1 MHIHNQWNTS
11 PSTIINRYSKVIKEG
26 TREGYRDFQAQ
37 LKKPEYTGARKGDAR
52 RELKQLESCLRLRFD
67 RYLVPLFEAVGLTF
81 RPTQPNLFIG
91 PETGRDYRIIVFA
104 EKKAG
109 GHPWAVCLVSKVV
122 VLDSLEKLAGLA
134 VAKAL
139 RGEEGLERLECSEIQ
154 KEIVGGLLDRP
165 EKMPDWEIEM
175 HREPDCG
182 TEEEEEDINEEE
194 KVSVGVTSGGE
205 KSIGTLEN
213 LDPESEE
220 RNMAASKESTVLSS
234 SEEEDDE
241 KLDYMKT
248 YDEDSIC
255 KDSTGKGSQSRKT
268 ENEERKMAP
277 SINNELIPVM

>member
-1 MHIHNQWNTS
+1 MG
-11 PSTIINRYSKVIKEG
+11 KKFVVICVATQVFFFK
-26 TREGYRDFQAQ
+26 
-37 LKKPEYTGARKGDAR
+37 LV
-52 RELKQLESCLRLRFD
+52 LLISLLLSVVSCVLICSNF
-67 RYLVPLFEAVGLTF
+67 FFTF
-81 RPTQPNLFIG
+81 FS
-91 PETGRDYRIIVFA
+91 V
-104 EKKAG
+104 
-109 GHPWAVCLVSKVV
+109 VSKVV

-154 KEIVGGLLDRP
+154 KEIVGGLLDRQ
-165 EKMPDWEIEM
+165 EKMTDWEIEM

-194 KVSVGVTSGGE
+194 EVSVGVTSGGE

-241 KLDYMKT
+241 KSDDMKT
-248 YDEDSIC
+248 YDEDSID
-255 KDSTGKGSQSRKT
+255 KDSTGKGSQRRKT

-277 SINNELIPVM
+277 SINKELIPVM